1 MVDPALRD
9 MFQPL
14 KKAADVLSVSTSFT
28 DAQNEKDLRT
38 FLKFFMV
45 HVSVQVPKWSLK
57 NSCNFPDM
65 RANHNKEQIF

>member
-14 KKAADVLSVSTSFT
+14 KKAADVLSVSNSFT
-28 DAQNEKDLRT
+28 DAQNEKDL
-38 FLKFFMV
+38 V
-45 HVSVQVPKWSLK
+45 HVSVQVPTWSLK

-65 RANHNKEQIF
+65 RANHKKEQIF